1 MKRIYVLLGLC
12 GLYGL
17 NRFLLIPGLS
27 SAVQNLQGS
36 GAAAVQFLLR
46 FFSGHGADV
55 LAGAWILC
63 FFNLILVWS
72 GRRPIRRMGWAVLF
86 VLGCG
91 IFWEYITPL
100 YLSRTV
106 SDPLDVAAYLVGGCV
121 YLLFERGEL
130 RGRGIDVETEFEVP
144 SK

>member
-17 NRFLLIPGLS
+17 NRFLLIPVLNS
-27 SAVQNLQGS
+27 TVQNLQGS
-36 GAAAVQFLLR
+36 GAAVSELLLR
-46 FFSGHGADV
+46 FLSGYGADV

-63 FFNLILVWS
+63 FLNLLLVWS
-72 GRRPIRRMGWAVLF
+72 GRKPVRCMVAAMLF
-86 VLGCG
+86 VFGCG

-106 SDPLDVAAYLVGGCV
+106 SDSVDVAAYLVGGCV
-121 YLLFERGEL
+121 YMLIER
-130 RGRGIDVETEFEVP
+130 RGSTRFQRY
-144 SK
+144 

>member
-17 NRFLLIPGLS
+17 NRFLLVPWLS
-27 SAVQNLQGS
+27 STVQNLQGS
-36 GAAAVQFLLR
+36 GAAAAELLLR

-63 FFNLILVWS
+63 FLNLVLVWS
-72 GRRPIRRMGWAVLF
+72 GRRPVCRLTWAMLF

-100 YLSRTV
+100 YLSRAV
-106 SDPLDVAAYLVGGCV
+106 SDPADVAAYLVGGCV
-121 YLLFERGEL
+121 YLLFERGGL
-130 RGRGIDVETEFEVP
+130 RDRGVDEKTEFEVP
-144 SK
+144 NK

>member
-17 NRFLLIPGLS
+17 NRFLLIPVLNS
-27 SAVQNLQGS
+27 TVQNLQGS
-36 GAAAVQFLLR
+36 GAAVSEVLLR
-46 FFSGHGADV
+46 FLSGYGADV

-63 FFNLILVWS
+63 FLNLLLAWS
-72 GRRPIRRMGWAVLF
+72 GRRPIRRMVWAVLF

-106 SDPLDVAAYLVGGCV
+106 SDPVDVAAYLVGGCV
-121 YLLFERGEL
+121 YMLIER
-130 RGRGIDVETEFEVP
+130 RVSTRF
-144 SK
+144 